1 MTAPRFDTAGESPVS
16 PGRENRQLAVAA
28 GLGIGLANG
37 CLVRGQFLLDLC
49 ALIARCS
56 RQILLGILKFI
67 LIEVSCACAILR
79 SSSLPAIAPLPGAGV
94 KLGTLGLITYFGRL
108 LQLCHLSRKLEGFAG
123 RRQMLLVSLA
133 QRRGKGLVY
142 FVIGQSLSV
151 LRELAPSSLLTAR
164 GPMLG
169 QFATDAGRRR
179 WSGWRLL
186 AAVLFA
192 L

>member
-67 LIEVSCACAILR
+67 LIEVQLRLCNFEVVFATSNCA
-79 SSSLPAIAPLPGAGV
+79 APGRGGQTPH
-94 KLGTLGLITYFGRL
+94 LGLILFGRL
-108 LQLCHLSRKLEGFAG
+108 LQLRHLSRKLEGFAG

-151 LRELAPSSLLTAR
+151 LRKLLLFLAR
-164 GPMLG
+164 QGGPMLG